1 MAIDNATNEEIVA
14 RYLRKGV
21 IWQIPVKLAQRQLVM
36 EWLIKRIPCERKFSE
51 TEINTHLGGHNIDH
65 VTLRRLLVDH
75 GLLDRDRTGY
85 WRVVQASAPS
95 ASPSAA
101 PPAAPEI

>member
-21 IWQIPVKLAQRQLVM
+21 IWQIPAKPAQRQLVL
-36 EWLIKRIPCERKFSE
+36 EWLVKRIPFEQKFSE
-51 TEINTHLGGHNIDH
+51 TEINTYLGGHNIDH

-75 GLLDRDRTGY
+75 RLIDRDRTGY
-85 WRVVQASAPS
+85 WRVIPPS
-95 ASPSAA
+95 AKSK
-101 PPAAPEI
+101 I